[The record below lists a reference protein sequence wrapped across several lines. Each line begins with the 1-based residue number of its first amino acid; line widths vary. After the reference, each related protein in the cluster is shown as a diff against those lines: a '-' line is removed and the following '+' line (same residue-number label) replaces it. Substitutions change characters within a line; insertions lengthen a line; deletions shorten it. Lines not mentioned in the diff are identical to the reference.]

1 MDRGIF
7 KEVPLPCAFLDEVA
21 LERNIQSI
29 IELSGDKKIRIAS
42 KSLRSVPVMKK
53 ILAANNRFQGIM
65 CFSPREALFLIEQGF
80 NDLLLGYPVY
90 DERAL
95 HEISLLTKQGH
106 IITCMVDCEDH
117 ITYLEKIAEKSK
129 GCFRVCLDIDMS
141 SRFLKFHFGV
151 KRSPV
156 KDVQSALKIVEK
168 VKGSS
173 YLILDGVMGYEAQI
187 AGVGDHIPNQW
198 MKSKAVSY
206 LKKKS
211 VLGVKERRERIVKEI
226 QNLGI
231 ELRFVN
237 GGGTGSIKTTEQDN
251 SVSEITV
258 GSAFY
263 SPKLFDYYKEV
274 KFQPAAGFALPVVRK
289 PDPFIYTCL
298 GGGYIASGAVGK
310 DKEPEVWMPHGAK
323 LLALEGAGEVQTPIF
338 YNGEER
344 VDIGDSILFRHS
356 KAGELCERFP
366 ILYRIKQ
373 GEIVGEYSTYR
384 GDGQCFL

>member
-21 LERNIQSI
+21 LEKNIQSI
-29 IELSGDKKIRIAS
+29 IELSGNKKIRIAS
-42 KSLRSVPVMKK
+42 KSLRSIPVMKK
-53 ILAANNRFQGIM
+53 ILAANDRFQGIM

-80 NDLLLGYPVY
+80 NDVLLGYPAY

-95 HEISLLTKQGH
+95 HEISLLTKQGLF
-106 IITCMVDCEDH
+106 ITCMVDCEEH
-117 ITYLEKIAEKSK
+117 IVYLEKIAEKSK

-156 KDVQSALKIVEK
+156 KNVQGALKIVKK
-168 VKGSS
+168 VKDSS

-198 MKSKAVSY
+198 MKNKVISY

-211 VLGVKERRERIVKEI
+211 VIEVIERRGRMVNEI

-237 GGGTGSIKTTEQDN
+237 GGGTGSIKTTEQDS
-251 SVSEITV
+251 SVTEITV

-274 KFQPAAGFALPVVRK
+274 KFQPAVGFALPVVRK
-289 PDPFIYTCL
+289 PDMSIYTCL
-298 GGGYIASGAVGK
+298 GGGYIASGASGK
-310 DKEPEVWMPHGAK
+310 DKEPEVWRPEGAK
-323 LLALEGAGEVQTPIF
+323 LLPLEGAGEVQTPIF

-344 VDIGDSILFRHS
+344 VEIGDAILFRHS

-366 ILYRIKQ
+366 FLYRIKK

>member
-42 KSLRSVPVMKK
+42 KSLRSVPIMKK
-53 ILAANNRFQGIM
+53 ILAENDRFQGIM
-65 CFSPREALFLIEQGF
+65 CFSPREALFLIEEGF
-80 NDLLLGYPVY
+80 NDLLLGYPAY

-95 HEISLLTKQGH
+95 YEISLLTKQGI
-106 IITCMVDCEDH
+106 IITCMVDCEEH
-117 ITYLEKIAEKSK
+117 IVYLEKIAVESS

-141 SRFLKFHFGV
+141 SRIFQFHFGV
-151 KRSPV
+151 RRSPV

-168 VKGSS
+168 VKASP

-187 AGVGDHIPNQW
+187 AGVGDDMPKQRLQNKLI
-198 MKSKAVSY
+198 SY

-211 VLGVKERRERIVKEI
+211 VLEINERRGNIVKEI

-237 GGGTGSIKTTEQDN
+237 GGGTGSIKTTEQDH
-251 SVSEITV
+251 SVTEITV

-274 KFQPAAGFALPVVRK
+274 KFQPAVGFAVPIVRK
-289 PDPFIYTCL
+289 PAPHIYTCL

-310 DKEPEVWMPHGAK
+310 EKEPEVWKPHGAK
-323 LLALEGAGEVQTPIF
+323 LLALEGAGEVQTPVY
-338 YNGEER
+338 YNGEEQLY
-344 VDIGDSILFRHS
+344 IGDTILFRHS

-366 ILYRIKQ
+366 VLYRIKQ

-384 GDGQCFL
+384 GDSQCFL